1 MRPLLIFQ
9 GPVATRSGYGDHARD
24 LLRSL
29 ISMDKFDIKVISLRW
44 GNTPMNAL
52 GEDDTDISSLIH
64 RPEMGQVQRPDV
76 FVQLSVPNEFQ
87 PLGNYNIGI
96 TAGMETT
103 LVHQDW
109 LDGCNRMDLV
119 IVPSQH
125 SKDVFLNTVYS
136 KMENNVEVAKLQ
148 ITKPIEILLEGVD
161 TTKYFQ
167 IKEHGSELS
176 IDKSIE
182 DSLAEIPEEF
192 CFLQMGHWLQG
203 AHGHDRKDVGM
214 CIESFCKAFD
224 GQKKKP
230 AMILK
235 TSHATFS
242 VIDRELML
250 SKVKDITGNF
260 KNPPNIYLLH
270 GDLTDSEVNSLYN
283 HPKVKTMVSFTHG
296 EGYGRPLAEFG
307 TSGKPIISSWWSGH
321 KDFLKHSV
329 RLVGSVNKIHESAL
343 WDKMLIKDSHWFYV
357 NYKFAVKAMKD
368 MYNKYTKHKELGRR
382 QAHYINK
389 NGTMEVM
396 DQEFIKLI
404 DKYVPKQIEEIPMA
418 LPSFDSVKLP
428 TLQKAG
434 E

>member
-52 GEDDTDISSLIH
+52 GENDDISKLIH
-64 RPEMGQVQRPDV
+64 LPEMGNIPKPDI

-103 LVHQDW
+103 LVHQEW
-109 LDGCNRMDLV
+109 LEGCNRMDLV
-119 IVPSQH
+119 IVPSDH
-125 SKDVFLNTVYS
+125 SKRVFLDTVYS
-136 KMENNVEVAKLQ
+136 KMENNVEIAKLK

-161 TTKYFQ
+161 TKTYYQIEKY
-167 IKEHGSELS
+167 KGSHL
-176 IDKSIE
+176 DKSIKE
-182 DSLAEIPEEF
+182 SLEAIPEEF

-203 AHGHDRKDVGM
+203 DHGHDRKDIGG

-242 VIDRELML
+242 IIDRELML
-250 SKVKDITGNF
+250 TKIKEITSAF
-260 KNPPNIYLLH
+260 RNPPNIYLLH

-307 TSGKPIISSWWSGH
+307 TSGKPIISTWWSGH
-321 KDFLKHSV
+321 KDFLKHSI
-329 RLVGSVNKIHESAL
+329 RLVGSVNKIHDSAEY
-343 WDKMLIKDSHWFYV
+343 DKMIIKDSQWFFV
-357 NYKFAVKAMKD
+357 NYKFAVKAMQD

-396 DQEFIKLI
+396 NQQFAALI
-404 DKYVPKQIEEIPMA
+404 DKYVPKQITEIPMA